1 MKGTSEE
8 PMPTVQRAEREEQT
22 MTESGDR
29 SFDWVAALALLSGV
43 AVLIPSFAALAATLL
58 AIAAALL

>member
-1 MKGTSEE
+1 MTGTSEE

-29 SFDWVAALALLSGV
+29 SFDWVAALALISGV
-43 AVLIPSFAALAATLL
+43 AVLIPSFVALAATLL